1 MSRPPYTV
9 TLIPGDGIGPEVVA
23 AAVRVLTATGIPFE
37 WETQPAGAA
46 AIGEFGT
53 PLPPQVLESIRRNK
67 LALKGP
73 TETPVAA
80 GHRSVNVELRKQ
92 LDLYANLRPVES
104 LPGVKSRYEGV
115 DLVVVRENTEDL
127 YSGLEHVVVPGV
139 VESIK
144 IITEKASTRIARF
157 AFDYARAHSRKKITA
172 VHKANIMKLSDG
184 LFLDCCR
191 KVAKEYAEIVYEEMI
206 VDATCMQLVLDPDRF
221 DVLLLENLYGDIVS
235 DLTAGLV
242 GGLGMAPGAN
252 IGISVAL
259 FEAVHGSAPDLAG
272 KNLAN
277 PMALILSGALMLDH
291 VGEHDAANRVRQA
304 VRAVL
309 AEGRKL
315 TRDLGGTA
323 GTTEIAEAIA
333 GKLPA
338 A

>member
-1 MSRPPYTV
+1 
-9 TLIPGDGIGPEVVA
+9 
-23 AAVRVLTATGIPFE
+23 
-37 WETQPAGAA
+37 
-46 AIGEFGT
+46 
-53 PLPPQVLESIRRNK
+53 
-67 LALKGP
+67 
-73 TETPVAA
+73 
-80 GHRSVNVELRKQ
+80 
-92 LDLYANLRPVES
+92 
-104 LPGVKSRYEGV
+104 
-115 DLVVVRENTEDL
+115 
-127 YSGLEHVVVPGV
+127 
-139 VESIK
+139 
-144 IITEKASTRIARF
+144 
-157 AFDYARAHSRKKITA
+157 
-172 VHKANIMKLSDG
+172 MKLSDG